1 MLEFVKLM
9 FALNNPIEGYVNLV
23 ITPDQYKE
31 ITGKDY
37 VVPVAQPQA

>member
-37 VVPVAQPQA
+37 VAPVAQPQA

>member
-9 FALNNPIEGYVNLV
+9 FALGNPIEGYVGLV
-23 ITPDQYKE
+23 ITTDDYKT

-37 VVPVAQPQA
+37 VAPAA

>member
-9 FALNNPIEGYVNLV
+9 FALGNPIEGYVNLV
-23 ITPDQYKE
+23 ITPEQYKA

-37 VVPVAQPQA
+37 VTPAVQA